1 MNETVWWLFAFLVLV
16 VNYFLGYKAGWDT
29 RGTYTKQVVKSVV
42 LLFEKDLKEQ
52 QKHVVNIK
60 IVRHGGIF
68 LIYNDTTGDFLTQ
81 GRDKE
86 EVVKNLSDRY
96 PGITFMADKA
106 NAQKEGLSL

>member
-1 MNETVWWLFAFLVLV
+1 MNEPLQYMLVFLLSLLLI
-16 VNYFLGYKAGWDT
+16 FLGYEAGWDT

-42 LLFEKDLKEQ
+42 LSFEKALKEQ